1 MTEIMNK
8 NPLRFEEENW
18 RDLDEL
24 KKEETIISL
33 IISPLEEHGPH
44 LPVGTDIFIS
54 KMVAEQVTK
63 NLQKDLPNVR
73 CLVLPIIPIGVAKPT
88 ADFPGTISVQKKTVR
103 NVLFDISRSLG
114 QQGFKYLI
122 IWTFHMDFKHLKAI
136 TQAIQKAQRGNK
148 IRMCE
153 PLSRFFYT
161 QDKQEITHA
170 GEQETSYI
178 LRYHPQL
185 LDEKYHY
192 LSPVVPSNF
201 ETIKTAYKTIKE
213 LGATQGYIGNPADAS
228 EHMGDKLI
236 ADASRYCTRY
246 VKDWYMGKSVPELP
260 KKIQRILKFC

>member
-1 MTEIMNK
+1 MTEIMKK

-18 RDLDEL
+18 RDLDKL
-24 KKEETIISL
+24 NKEETIVSL

-54 KMVAEQVTK
+54 KMVAEKIVT
-63 NLQKDLPNVR
+63 NLQKDLPNIQ

-88 ADFPGTISVQKKTVR
+88 ADFPGTISAQKKTVR
-103 NVLFDISRSLG
+103 NVICDISRSLERH
-114 QQGFKYLI
+114 GFKYLV

-136 TQAIQKAQRGNK
+136 TQAMQKVQRRKK
-148 IRMCE
+148 IRICE

-161 QDKQEITHA
+161 QDKKEITHA
-170 GEQETSYI
+170 GKDETSYI

-185 LDEKYHY
+185 LDKKYLY
-192 LSPVVPSNF
+192 LSPVASSNF
-201 ETIKTAYKTIKE
+201 ETIKAAYKTIKE

-228 EHMGDKLI
+228 EHKGDKLI
-236 ADASRYCTRY
+236 AEASRYCTRY

-260 KKIQRILKFC
+260 KKIQWILKFC

>member
-1 MTEIMNK
+1 MTEIMKK

-24 KKEETIISL
+24 NKEETIVSL

-63 NLQKDLPNVR
+63 NLQKDLPDVQ

-88 ADFPGTISVQKKTVR
+88 VDFPGTISVQKKTIR
-103 NVLFDISRSLG
+103 NVLFDISKSLSRH
-114 QQGFKYLI
+114 GFKYLI

-136 TQAIQKAQRGNK
+136 TQVIRKTHGRYK
-148 IRMCE
+148 IRICE
-153 PLSRFFYT
+153 PLSHFFYT

-170 GEQETSYI
+170 GKEETSYI

-185 LDEKYHY
+185 LDEKYHH
-192 LSPVVPSNF
+192 LSPVASSSF
-201 ETIKTAYKTIKE
+201 ETIKMAYKTIKE

-228 EHMGDKLI
+228 ENMGDKLI
-236 ADASRYCTRY
+236 AEASKYCTQY
-246 VKDWYMGKSVPELP
+246 VKDWYLGKSVPKLP
-260 KKIQRILKFC
+260 KKIRWILKFC

>member
-1 MTEIMNK
+1 MTEIMKK

-24 KKEETIISL
+24 NKEQTIVSL

-54 KMVAEQVTK
+54 QMVAEHVVK
-63 NLQKDLPNVR
+63 YLQKDLRDIR

-103 NVLFDISRSLG
+103 NVLFDISRSLS
-114 QQGFKYLI
+114 QSGFKYLV

-136 TQAIQKAQRGNK
+136 TQAIKRAQWRNN
-148 IRMCE
+148 IRICE

-170 GEQETSYI
+170 GKEETSYI
-178 LRYHPQL
+178 LRYYPQL
-185 LDEKYHY
+185 LDERYHY
-192 LSPVVPSNF
+192 LSPVASSSF

-228 EHMGDKLI
+228 KNIGDKLI
-236 ADASRYCTRY
+236 AEASKYCTRY

-260 KKIQRILKFC
+260 KKIQWILKFC